1 MFRRPGRA
9 LPIDSWVFR
18 PITIGWPMVT
28 FLKCARSAGR
38 RHGSAL
44 SRPITRLR
52 AMATTSERR
61 IGTLNRD
68 RGANRRCRVVAL
80 EREILEA
87 EREEV
92 LHGGIELHHGKRA
105 RQARQPLLARPP
117 LI

>member
-80 EREILEA
+80 EREILGA

-92 LHGGIELHHGKRA
+92 LHGGLQLYHR
-105 RQARQPLLARPP
+105 RPP
-117 LI
+117 RPTRKLAPGPLS